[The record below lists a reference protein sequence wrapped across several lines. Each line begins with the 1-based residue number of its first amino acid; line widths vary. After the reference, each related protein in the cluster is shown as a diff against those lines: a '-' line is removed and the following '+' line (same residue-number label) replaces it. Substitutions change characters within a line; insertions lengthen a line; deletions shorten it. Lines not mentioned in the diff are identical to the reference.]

1 MADLAQVIA
10 AVATGAL
17 LTVAAG
23 LVLRVYGMQRRAERD
38 GRAGERERRIEAAV
52 TATVTGVETLRQ
64 QARADPGESF
74 LQQAPEG
81 AVEVHSKAHLRMLV
95 SEGEAIRSQADCGHA
110 ATGSTRRQQV
120 RGSRR

>member
-10 AVATGAL
+10 AVAAGAL
-17 LTVAAG
+17 LTVAAM
-23 LVLRVYGMQRRAERD
+23 LAFRAYGVQRRAEQE
-38 GRAGERERRIEAAV
+38 GRAEERERRIEAAA

-64 QARADPGESF
+64 QERADAGESF
-74 LQQAPEG
+74 PQGPEG

-95 SEGEAIRSQADCGHA
+95 SETEAVRSRPGCGHSA
-110 ATGSTRRQQV
+110 PGATRRQQA